1 MKLAK
6 IELTPEK
13 PTYGSG
19 SWHVEGQLNE
29 RIYAIAL
36 YYYDSK
42 NVADDS
48 LAFCHRTDEKGF
60 EDRIHNQVLNPPS
73 NAKQRPKLRAKRSR
87 PSR

>member
-1 MKLAK
+1 MKLAN

-13 PTYGSG
+13 PTYGGG

-29 RIYAIAL
+29 QICAIAL

-48 LAFCHRTDEKGF
+48 LAFRHRIDEKGF
-60 EDRIHNQVLNPPS
+60 EDRIHNQSLKPPS
-73 NAKQRPKLRAKRSR
+73 NAKQRPQLRAKRSR